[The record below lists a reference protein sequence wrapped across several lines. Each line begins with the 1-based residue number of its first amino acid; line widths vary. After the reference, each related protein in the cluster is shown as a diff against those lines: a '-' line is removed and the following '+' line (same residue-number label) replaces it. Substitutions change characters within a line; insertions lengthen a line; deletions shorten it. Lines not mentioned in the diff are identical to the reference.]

1 MWAEVDRLNWGA
13 TGSTKAGL
21 QRKVLRNE
29 SLSSELRVVH
39 FSTAETAIEGRTD
52 TSVGDP
58 ELRAVHFS
66 TAETTATEGRT
77 NASVGDPRKQPKL
90 KPYRPQ
96 TAVSTSC
103 RGDATL
109 RSYSLIKKIDI

>member
-58 ELRAVHFS
+58 RAQSGPF
-66 TAETTATEGRT
+66 
-77 NASVGDPRKQPKL
+77 Q
-90 KPYRPQ
+90 Y
-96 TAVSTSC
+96 C
-103 RGDATL
+103 RNHGH
-109 RSYSLIKKIDI
+109 